1 MRPSSST
8 ETKVFELKP
17 LSKEGIDGSLEKAE
31 HYRLLNQPHLAESI
45 CQDILLVSPDNQKA
59 LTILLL
65 ALTDQFDSS
74 SAKAAR
80 AMNIAKSL
88 KDEYS
93 RVYYSGIIAERRGA
107 VALKSSTPGSDFDAY
122 EWYREAMEFF
132 EKAETLN
139 KQVNNDPV
147 LRWNTCA
154 RMIMEHNLT
163 ERPYER
169 PAMLE

>member
-1 MRPSSST
+1 MATTSKP
-8 ETKVFELKP
+8 KLFELKP

-65 ALTDQFDSS
+65 ALTDQFETS
-74 SAKAAR
+74 SAKANQ
-80 AMNIAKSL
+80 AMAIAKSL

-107 VALKSSTPGSDFDAY
+107 VALKSRAPGSDFDAY
-122 EWYREAMEFF
+122 EWYFEAMEFF
-132 EKAETLN
+132 EKADAIN
-139 KQVNNDPV
+139 KQVNNDPI

-154 RMIMEHNLT
+154 RIIMQHHLT
-163 ERPYER
+163 DRPAEN